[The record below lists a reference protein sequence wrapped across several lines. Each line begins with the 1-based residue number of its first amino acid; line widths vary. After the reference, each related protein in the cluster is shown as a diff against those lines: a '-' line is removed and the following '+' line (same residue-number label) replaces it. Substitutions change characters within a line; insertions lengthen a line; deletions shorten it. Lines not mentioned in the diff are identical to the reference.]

1 MIFRSSAL
9 KAPASAFV
17 EGYDGVY
24 AVEELPT
31 PHSVEPPGKIP
42 THTRWWP
49 AGTSAA
55 CYSVDFTLFW
65 KAGDLKQPISTL
77 RLLPTDLLCVSC
89 CDYV

>member
-24 AVEELPT
+24 AVEGLPT

-42 THTRWWP
+42 TPPLKASRYECSLLFCGFHFVLESRRFKAT
-49 AGTSAA
+49 
-55 CYSVDFTLFW
+55 DFYVKVTTYRPSMCF
-65 KAGDLKQPISTL
+65 
-77 RLLPTDLLCVSC
+77 LL
-89 CDYV
+89 